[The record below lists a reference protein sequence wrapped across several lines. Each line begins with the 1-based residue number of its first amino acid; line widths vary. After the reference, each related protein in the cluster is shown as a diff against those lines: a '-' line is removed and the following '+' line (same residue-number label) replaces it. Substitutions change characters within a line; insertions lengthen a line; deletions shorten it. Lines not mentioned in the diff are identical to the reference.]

1 MAGPDGL
8 TGAQGPPI
16 LSVLPCLTLPRLS
29 SEPMLPIFRR
39 IALLALPVVLVACQ
53 DKLVDNTDSGD
64 PVTDVSFSTEVQP
77 IFNASCSGVGC
88 HIGQTTNGVNLSSYA
103 QVTAS
108 TGTQYGSKIVVPG
121 DADASPI
128 VDKLR
133 TNPDYG
139 VRMPRGG
146 AALSAAKIQLIR
158 TWIDEGALD
167 N

>member
-1 MAGPDGL
+1 
-8 TGAQGPPI
+8 
-16 LSVLPCLTLPRLS
+16 
-29 SEPMLPIFRR
+29 MLPIIRR
-39 IALLALPVVLVACQ
+39 AALLALPIFLAACQ
-53 DKLVDNTDSGD
+53 DKLVDHTDSGE

-77 IFNASCSGVGC
+77 ILNASCSGVGC

-108 TGTQYGSKIVVPG
+108 TGTQYGGKIVVPG

-128 VDKLR
+128 VDKLS
-133 TNPDYG
+133 TNPDFG
-139 VRMPRGG
+139 TRMPRGG
-146 AALSAAKIQLIR
+146 AALSAAQIQLIR